1 VTLAETSVVAFQSIR
16 ANKLRAL
23 LTMLGIIIGVACVIT
38 MVALGTGAQRA
49 VEERINSLG
58 ARLISVFGEQSY
70 QRGVAT
76 QQRVDLTTADAEA
89 LMRDATLLSD
99 VVPEIEQSLQV
110 KYGSQNVRV
119 SVIGTTPTYTEV
131 NNYELLHG
139 RMFTRGDDEARQR
152 YAVIGYAIPGLLGQ
166 HPAALIRQTLF
177 VRGIPFEIIGVLDE
191 KGAAASWNDPDEQ
204 ILIPLATAQYRVFG
218 SDKLRSIT
226 VRVADEL
233 PLEQGMVDLERV
245 LRREHRL
252 APGVDN
258 DFRIRNRQEIL
269 ETQQRMSEIFT
280 YLLASIAGVSLLVG
294 GIGIMNIML
303 VSVTERT
310 REIGIRKALG
320 ATRREILL
328 QFLVEALVLCLAG
341 GAVGVALGWS
351 LSATLSS
358 LAGWNT
364 IVSPSAILLS
374 FAFSAAVGLIFGLWP
389 ARRAALLA
397 PVEALRHE

>member
-1 VTLAETSVVAFQSIR
+1 VTLVETAFVAFQSIR

-49 VEERINSLG
+49 VEDRINALG

-76 QQRVDLTTADAEA
+76 QQRVDLTTADAQA

-110 KYGSQNVRV
+110 KYSGQNIRT
-119 SVIGTTPTYTEV
+119 SVIGTTPTYASV
-131 NNYELLHG
+131 NNYEMLHG
-139 RMFTRGDDEARQR
+139 RMFTRGDGEARQR
-152 YAVIGYAIPGLLGQ
+152 YAVIGYAIPGLLGSNA
-166 HPAALIRQTLF
+166 AALVRQTLF
-177 VRGIPFEIIGVLDE
+177 IRGIPFEIIGVLDE

-204 ILIPLATAQYRVFG
+204 ILIPLETAQYRVFG

-226 VRVADEL
+226 VRVADDL
-233 PLEQGMVDLERV
+233 PIEQGMVDLERV

-252 APGVDN
+252 APGVEN
-258 DFRIRNRQEIL
+258 DFRIRNRQEIM

-341 GAVGVALGWS
+341 GAVGVALGWT
-351 LSATLSS
+351 LSATLSG

>member
-1 VTLAETSVVAFQSIR
+1 VTLVETSGVAFQSIR

-49 VEERINSLG
+49 VEDRINSLG
-58 ARLISVFGEQSY
+58 ARLISVFGEQNY
-70 QRGVAT
+70 QRGVASE
-76 QQRVDLTTADAEA
+76 QRVDLTSSDAEA

-99 VVPEIEQSLQV
+99 VVPEIAQSLQV
-110 KYGSQNVRV
+110 KYGNQNIRV
-119 SVIGTTPTYTEV
+119 SVVGTTPTYASV
-131 NNYELLHG
+131 NNYEVRHG
-139 RMFTRGDDEARQR
+139 RVFTRGDGDARKR
-152 YAVIGYAIPGLLGQ
+152 YAVLGHAVPGLLGANA
-166 HPAALIRQTLF
+166 AALVRQTLF
-177 VRGIPFEIIGVLDE
+177 IRGIPFEIIGVLDE
-191 KGAAASWNDPDEQ
+191 KGASGSWTDPDEQ
-204 ILIPLATAQYRVFG
+204 ILIPLETAQYRVFG

-226 VRVADEL
+226 VRVSDEV
-233 PLEQGMVDLERV
+233 PIEQGMVDLERV

-252 APGVDN
+252 LPGADN

-320 ATRREILL
+320 ARRSDLTM
-328 QFLVEALVLCLAG
+328 QFLSEAVVLSLFG
-341 GAVGVALGWS
+341 GFVGVVAGIAVAL
-351 LSATLSS
+351 
-358 LAGWNT
+358 
-364 IVSPSAILLS
+364 
-374 FAFSAAVGLIFGLWP
+374 LI
-389 ARRAALLA
+389 RAATPLPA
-397 PVEALRHE
+397 SIQPWSIAYSRP